1 MEDVLVQGLGPD
13 QRSLLAGKHRVGLV
27 YGSAVPVDSYLNKE
41 GILVASA
48 STPGSLLAFQR
59 KSMKWHVHVS

>member
-13 QRSLLAGKHRVGLV
+13 QHRVGLV

-41 GILVASA
+41 GILVALA
-48 STPGSLLAFQR
+48 STPGSWLATE
-59 KSMKWHVHVS
+59 SP